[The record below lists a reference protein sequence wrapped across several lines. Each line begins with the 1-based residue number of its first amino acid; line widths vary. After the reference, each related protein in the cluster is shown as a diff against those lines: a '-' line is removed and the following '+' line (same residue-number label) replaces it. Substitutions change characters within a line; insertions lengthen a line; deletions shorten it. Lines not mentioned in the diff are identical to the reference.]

1 MIPGMTSGVGRRR
14 LASVAVRLLAFAV
27 AYGVVAAV
35 GGTYLLAVA
44 AAVGVGIALGAW
56 ASLRRAIREG
66 AMTSARAARIAF
78 RLICLVAAALAL
90 AVVCR
95 QGSSPF
101 EVGLV
106 FTVYVAAATL
116 WVRGQYQ
123 ASVDAAQQGNETLQP
138 WTFPYWISGSAFL
151 EGVVLAGV
159 GVSQDVSTALLCGV
173 LLAYLGLG
181 YALMRFRMYRAGRW
195 RPRVIVGAALLVV
208 SAVLLVV
215 GLLELEDHGWALVVL
230 GVGVLFAPIGLSLL
244 AEPAIRCLQRPGHGL
259 LVAAAVA
266 AGAVALVVDAG
277 IAVARVD
284 TWILLGFAAI
294 ALLMLAIVSSTQADI
309 AALIAAVTLMGTTSM
324 SEEKPEALTPQPG
337 QTRVLLALGD
347 SYMSGEGADVY
358 YGEEVDQEQGQHK
371 NHCNRAPTAWAAM
384 AGQTK
389 RLFDSVA
396 FLACSG
402 ARTYNVRYEVPPP
415 EEGEESKKA
424 QYNEPA
430 TQLDQVDALRERLG
444 EDFDPSLVV
453 ISLGGNDAGF
463 STIGIMCLAPGNC
476 SDKRDLWESNLDEV
490 GDALSKTFGELRDEF
505 PNAPVLVTA
514 YPAPIYT
521 LDGDP
526 VSCDQVALSAGD
538 MRFISEFLPALN
550 DTVQQ
555 AARSRRFY
563 FLDEMEQ
570 SLANAHL
577 QLCDPDNDNRPGI
590 NFIGLRS
597 VSGIAEQRFNPK
609 NWYHNSL
616 HPNERGHGAM
626 LQVFEQWRADNPNP
640 ATDDPNTTA
649 PADGGDPDTAGGA
662 SGGQARTNP
671 PCDLSVDLLEDDQST
686 TVQCHAAGKA
696 WAKGKL
702 RDTILRRGWG
712 VQIIVAALA
721 AWLLGV
727 ALYGWWKPWWPPRP
741 ARARA
746 GSPPTSL
753 N

>member
-1 MIPGMTSGVGRRR
+1 
-14 LASVAVRLLAFAV
+14 
-27 AYGVVAAV
+27 
-35 GGTYLLAVA
+35 
-44 AAVGVGIALGAW
+44 
-56 ASLRRAIREG
+56 
-66 AMTSARAARIAF
+66 MTSARMARIAF
-78 RLICLVAAALAL
+78 RLTFLVAAAVAL

-95 QGSSPF
+95 QGSSLF

-123 ASVDAAQQGNETLQP
+123 ASVDAAQQGNQSLQP
-138 WTFPYWISGSAFL
+138 WTFPYWISGPA
-151 EGVVLAGV
+151 VLAGGV
-159 GVSQDVSTALLCGV
+159 LAVIGVSQDVSTALLGGV

-181 YALMRFRMYRAGRW
+181 YVLMRFRMYTTGSSL
-195 RPRVIVGAALLVV
+195 PRVKVGAGSLLVA
-208 SAVLLVV
+208 AVVLVV
-215 GLLELEDHGWALVVL
+215 GLLALEDHWWAPVAL
-230 GVGVLFAPIGLSLL
+230 GTGLLATPIGLSLL
-244 AEPAIRCLQRPGHGL
+244 AEPAIRWLRRPDHGL
-259 LVAAAVA
+259 LVAGAAA
-266 AGAVALVVDAG
+266 MGAVALVVDAG

-284 TWILLGFAAI
+284 TTWILLGFAAI
-294 ALLMLAIVSSTQADI
+294 GLLILAIVSSTQADI
-309 AALIAAVTLMGTTSM
+309 AAVIGAVTLMGVTSM
-324 SEEKPEALTPQPG
+324 SEEKPEALKPQPG
-337 QTRVLLALGD
+337 QARVLLALGD

-358 YGEEVDQEQGQHK
+358 YSEEVDQAQGQHK

-384 AGQTK
+384 AGHTQ

-402 ARTYNVRYEVPPP
+402 ARTYNVRHEVPPP

-424 QYNEPA
+424 QYNESA
-430 TQLDQVDALRERLG
+430 TQLDQVDALKERLG
-444 EDFDPSLVV
+444 EDLDPSLVV

-476 SDKRDLWESNLDEV
+476 SDKRDLWESNLDAV
-490 GDALSKTFGELRDEF
+490 GDALSETFGEIRDEF
-505 PNAPVLVTA
+505 PNAPVLVTP

-521 LDGDP
+521 ADGDP
-526 VSCDQVALSAGD
+526 VSCDQVALSVDD
-538 MRFISEFLPALN
+538 MGFISEFIPALN

-577 QLCDPDNDNRPGI
+577 QLCDPDNDKRPGI

-616 HPNERGHGAM
+616 HPNERGHAAM
-626 LQVFEQWRADNPNP
+626 LQVFEQWRADNPDP
-640 ATDDPNTTA
+640 ATDDRRTTTR
-649 PADGGDPDTAGGA
+649 ADDGHPDTAGGSIGA
-662 SGGQARTNP
+662 QTKTNP
-671 PCDLSVDLLEDDQST
+671 PCDLVEDDQSPK
-686 TVQCHAAGKA
+686 VQCRRAGIAWAAGQ
-696 WAKGKL
+696 L
-702 RDTILRRGWG
+702 SDTILRHGWG

-727 ALYGWWKPWWPPRP
+727 ALYGWWKPWWPTRP
-741 ARARA
+741 
-746 GSPPTSL
+746 
-753 N
+753 